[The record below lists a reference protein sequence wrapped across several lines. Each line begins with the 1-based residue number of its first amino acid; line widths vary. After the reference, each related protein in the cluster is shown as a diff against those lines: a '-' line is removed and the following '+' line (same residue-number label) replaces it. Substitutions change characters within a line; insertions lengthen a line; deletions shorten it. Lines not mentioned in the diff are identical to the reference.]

1 LCDIPAI
8 RKIAA
13 LTFISMT
20 TEPAIA
26 QRTTTVALVGNPNTG
41 KTTLFNA
48 LTGFRRHTANYPGVT
63 VDLARGPIQGAT
75 EPMELL
81 DLPGTY
87 SLAAS
92 SPDEAVVADVLSGI
106 HTSLPRPDALLVI
119 LDASN
124 LQRNCFLLSQL
135 LELQLPTVVAL
146 NMTDIAA
153 ARGFEIDVAALSE
166 RLGVPVLAV
175 QATKPDT
182 TRPIVHALRA
192 ATELRPEANELSL
205 PAVIT
210 QGVESLNAPEGF
222 PRALITRA
230 LLYPE
235 SHAEQLYLQS
245 GGSNSELQSARQRI
259 QAAGIDGAMTEVQA
273 RYGWVGATLDGVL
286 RRPEIQVGTWSDRMD
301 QVLTHRIGGAV
312 VLLAV
317 LYGLFWSIFSGAG
330 PLMDLVE
337 GVVGSL
343 GEFVAGVLPAGMIR
357 SLIVDGVIAGAGGV
371 IVFLPQIVILFLFVA
386 ILEDCGYLAR
396 AAYMM
401 DRLMRGVGL
410 SGRAFIPLLSSFA
423 CAIPA
428 IMGTRTIADRRER
441 FITIMIAPFMSC
453 SARLPVYVIMIAA
466 FVPATSYLGGWLGLQ
481 PLVMMGM
488 YLVGVAA
495 AILVAYAMRKTVLP
509 GAGSNFMMELPAY
522 KIPGV
527 RVVAHR
533 VWEAAREFLI
543 RAGTL
548 ILLVNVIV
556 WALAYFPRSEATRTA
571 VETIAAEQGWDQE
584 RTANELEGAYLRDS
598 YLGQAGQAI
607 EPVLRPLE
615 WDWRIGVGVIASFP
629 AREVIVATMGT
640 LFNLGAQQDE
650 ASESLQQALRT
661 ATWPD
666 GKPLFTLPVA
676 ISIMV
681 FFALCAQCGATLA
694 VIYKETKSWIYPV
707 ASFCLMTGMAYVG
720 AWLVIVVSHV
730 S

>member
-1 LCDIPAI
+1 
-8 RKIAA
+8 
-13 LTFISMT
+13 MT
-20 TEPAIA
+20 TEPATA

-63 VDLARGPIQGAT
+63 VDLAHGPIQGAT
-75 EPMELL
+75 EPMQLL

-92 SPDEAVVADVLSGI
+92 SPDEAVVADALSGM
-106 HTSLPRPDALLVI
+106 HASMPRPDALLVI

-153 ARGFEIDVAALSE
+153 ARGFEIDVAALSD

-192 ATELRPEANELSL
+192 ATELRPKANELNL
-205 PAVIT
+205 PAAVN
-210 QGVESLNAPEGF
+210 QAVDSLSSPEGF

-230 LLYPE
+230 VLYPD
-235 SHAEQLYLQS
+235 SHAEQQYLQS
-245 GGSNSELQSARQRI
+245 GGSKSDLQTARQSI
-259 QAAGIDGAMTEVQA
+259 QAAGIDGAMAEVQA
-273 RYGWVGATLDGVL
+273 RYAWVSATLDGVL
-286 RRPEIQVGTWSDRMD
+286 RRPEIPVRTWSDRMD
-301 QVLTHRIGGAV
+301 QILTHRIGGAV

-337 GVVGSL
+337 GLVGSL
-343 GEFVAGVLPAGMIR
+343 GELVAGGLSEGMIR
-357 SLIVDGVIAGAGGV
+357 SLIVDGVIGGV
-371 IVFLPQIVILFLFVA
+371 GGVVVFLPQIMILFLFIA

-441 FITIMIAPFMSC
+441 FITIMIAPFLSC

-488 YLVGVAA
+488 YLVGVVA
-495 AILVAYAMRKTVLP
+495 AILVAFAMRKTVLP

-522 KIPGV
+522 KLPGV

-533 VWEAAREFLI
+533 VWEAAREFLV

-556 WALAYFPRSEATRTA
+556 WALAYFPRSEATRTTI
-571 VETIAAEQGWDQE
+571 ETIAAEQGWDEE
-584 RTANELEGAYLRDS
+584 RTQNELEGAYLRDS

-607 EPVLRPLE
+607 EPALHPLD

-640 LFNLGAQQDE
+640 LFNLGAEQDE
-650 ASESLQQALRT
+650 ASEPLQQALRT

-666 GKPLFTLPVA
+666 GRPLFTLPVA

-681 FFALCAQCGATLA
+681 FFALCAQCGATIA
-694 VIYKETKSWIYPV
+694 VIYKETKHWLYPV
-707 ASFCLMTGMAYVG
+707 ASFCLMTGMAYLG
-720 AWLVIVVSHV
+720 AWLVIVIGRVI
-730 S
+730 